1 VVCLSKIFVYPIKAL
16 PGVEM
21 DSVSITEG
29 GALQYD
35 RRWAL
40 VNDKGRLINGKN
52 NKRIFL
58 LRPHFDLA
66 ANTVNFADQQEGVL
80 SFELS
85 DVDGLSRYFSAQ
97 LGMPVSLQED
107 TRQGFP
113 DDVSASG
120 PTIVSQA
127 SLEAVADW
135 YPQLSLGDIRARF
148 RINLELSPAVAF
160 WEDQLFQSQQP
171 AKTIRIGSV
180 VIQSSNPC
188 ARCSVPTK
196 HPETGAAYDGF
207 YETFIKMRQQTR
219 PSWADEA
226 CFDHWYR
233 LSANTRVSNTEM
245 GKVLALNDAV
255 SIN

>member
-1 VVCLSKIFVYPIKAL
+1 
-16 PGVEM
+16 M

-29 GALQYD
+29 GTLKND

-40 VNDKGRLINGKN
+40 VNEKGELINGKN

-66 ANTVNFADQQEGVL
+66 ANTVDFVDQRGEVL
-80 SFELS
+80 SFDLS
-85 DVDGLSRYFSAQ
+85 DVDGLSRYFSVQ
-97 LGMPVSLQED
+97 LGIPVSLQED

-120 PTIVSQA
+120 PTIVSTA
-127 SLEAVADW
+127 SLEAVATW
-135 YPQLSLGDIRARF
+135 YPQLSLADIRARF
-148 RINLELSPAVAF
+148 RINLELSPTDAF
-160 WEDQLFQSQQP
+160 WEDQLFQSHQS
-171 AKTIRIGSV
+171 AKMIRIGSV

-196 HPETGAAYDGF
+196 HPETGKAYNGF
-207 YETFIKMRQQTR
+207 YDTFIKMRKQTR
-219 PSWADEA
+219 PSWTDEA

-233 LSANTRVSNTEM
+233 LSVNTRVPSSEA